1 MYKNFFTKE
10 VLAMIE
16 KLCYVCMI
24 VLLIILQLMQ
34 VLPIAGFFLVL
45 GVLALILALRIGIF
59 HQTQLALLMNENMPA
74 QLQQQRRKQTAILA
88 LLLAVLFFVLAYF
101 I

>member
-1 MYKNFFTKE
+1 MYKKFFTKE

-24 VLLIILQLMQ
+24 VLLIILHLTQ
-34 VLPIAGFFLVL
+34 VLSITVFFLAL
-45 GVLALILALRIGIF
+45 GVLALILAMRIGIF
-59 HQTQLALLMNENMPA
+59 HQTQLALLVNENMPA

-88 LLLAVLFFVLAYF
+88 LLLAVLFFVLAY
-101 I
+101 II

>member
-1 MYKNFFTKE
+1 MYKKFFTKE

-24 VLLIILQLMQ
+24 VLLIILQLTQ
-34 VLPIAGFFLVL
+34 VLSIAVFFLAL
-45 GVLALILALRIGIF
+45 GVLALILAMRIGIF
-59 HQTQLALLMNENMPA
+59 HQTQLALLKDMPA
-74 QLQQQRRKQTAILA
+74 QLQQQRMKQTAILA

>member
-1 MYKNFFTKE
+1 MYKKFFTKE

-24 VLLIILQLMQ
+24 VLLIILQLTQ
-34 VLPIAGFFLVL
+34 VLSIAGFFLVL

-59 HQTQLALLMNENMPA
+59 HQTQLALLVNENMPA

-88 LLLAVLFFVLAYF
+88 LLLAVLFFVLAY
-101 I
+101 IS

>member
-1 MYKNFFTKE
+1 MYKKFFTKE
-10 VLAMIE
+10 VLVMIE

-24 VLLIILQLMQ
+24 VLLIILQLTQ
-34 VLPIAGFFLVL
+34 VLPIAGFFLAL

-59 HQTQLALLMNENMPA
+59 HQTQLALLVNENMPA

-88 LLLAVLFFVLAYF
+88 LLLAVLFFVLAY
-101 I
+101 IS

>member
-1 MYKNFFTKE
+1 
-10 VLAMIE
+10 MIE

-24 VLLIILQLMQ
+24 GLLIILQLTQ
-34 VLPIAGFFLVL
+34 VLPIAVFFLAL
-45 GVLALILALRIGIF
+45 GVLALILAMRIGIF
-59 HQTQLALLMNENMPA
+59 HQTQLALLVDENIPA

>member
-1 MYKNFFTKE
+1 MYKKFFTKE
-10 VLAMIE
+10 VLVMIE

-24 VLLIILQLMQ
+24 VLLIILKLTQ
-34 VLPIAGFFLVL
+34 VLSITVFFLAL

-59 HQTQLALLMNENMPA
+59 HQTQLALLVNENMPA

-88 LLLAVLFFVLAYF
+88 LLLAVLFFVLAY
-101 I
+101 IS

>member
-1 MYKNFFTKE
+1 MYKKFFTKE

-24 VLLIILQLMQ
+24 VLLIILQLTQ
-34 VLPIAGFFLVL
+34 ILSIAVFFLAL

-59 HQTQLALLMNENMPA
+59 HQTQLALLVDENMPV
-74 QLQQQRRKQTAILA
+74 QLQQQRMKQTAILA

>member
-1 MYKNFFTKE
+1 
-10 VLAMIE
+10 MIE

-24 VLLIILQLMQ
+24 VLLIILQLTQ
-34 VLPIAGFFLVL
+34 VLSIAVFFLSL

-59 HQTQLALLMNENMPA
+59 FHQTQLALLVNENMPA

-88 LLLAVLFFVLAYF
+88 LLLAVLFFVLAY
-101 I
+101 IS

>member
-1 MYKNFFTKE
+1 MYKKFFTKE
-10 VLAMIE
+10 VLSMIE

-24 VLLIILQLMQ
+24 GLLIILQLMQ
-34 VLPIAGFFLVL
+34 VLPIAVFFLAL

-59 HQTQLALLMNENMPA
+59 HQTQLALLVDENMPA

-88 LLLAVLFFVLAYF
+88 LLLAVLFFVLAY
-101 I
+101 IS

>member
-1 MYKNFFTKE
+1 MYKKFFTKE

-24 VLLIILQLMQ
+24 VLLIILKLTQ
-34 VLPIAGFFLVL
+34 VLSITVFFLAL

-59 HQTQLALLMNENMPA
+59 HQTQLALLVDENMPA

-88 LLLAVLFFVLAYF
+88 LLLAVLFFVLAY
-101 I
+101 II

>member
-1 MYKNFFTKE
+1 
-10 VLAMIE
+10 MIE

-24 VLLIILQLMQ
+24 VLLIILKLTQ
-34 VLPIAGFFLVL
+34 VLSITVFFLTL

-59 HQTQLALLMNENMPA
+59 HQTQLALLVDENMPA

-88 LLLAVLFFVLAYF
+88 LLLAVLFFVLAY
-101 I
+101 IS

>member
-1 MYKNFFTKE
+1 
-10 VLAMIE
+10 MIE
-16 KLCYVCMI
+16 KICYVCMI
-24 VLLIILQLMQ
+24 VLLMILQLTQ
-34 VLPIAGFFLVL
+34 ILSIAVFFLAL
-45 GVLALILALRIGIF
+45 GVLVLILAVRIGIF
-59 HQTQLALLMNENMPA
+59 HQTQLALLVDENMPA

>member
-1 MYKNFFTKE
+1 MYKKFFTKE

-24 VLLIILQLMQ
+24 VLLIILQLTQ
-34 VLPIAGFFLVL
+34 VLSITVFFLAL

-59 HQTQLALLMNENMPA
+59 HQTQLALLVDENMPA

-88 LLLAVLFFVLAYF
+88 LLLAVLFFVLAY
-101 I
+101 II

>member
-1 MYKNFFTKE
+1 MYKKFFTKE

-24 VLLIILQLMQ
+24 VLLIILQLTQ
-34 VLPIAGFFLVL
+34 VLSITVFFLAL

-59 HQTQLALLMNENMPA
+59 HQTQLALLVDENMPA

-88 LLLAVLFFVLAYF
+88 LLLAVLFFVLAY
-101 I
+101 IS